1 MEENRS
7 LLPKNMR
14 QIGEKEDRI
23 KIYVEDYVCSYF
35 QKLELT
41 TDFWRV
47 GVLLGM
53 HEEREGVPC
62 LFISGAIET
71 RTADFAEGRL
81 KFTDETW
88 SDIFRK
94 MELYFPGMGVCG
106 WFVYE
111 KSGGM
116 VDKLSLK
123 RTHEE
128 AFAQGDKV
136 LLLHDDQDE
145 EAFYMLWKNKLTRM
159 DGYYI
164 YYERNEAMQKYMASS
179 GGSTAERSGGERVI
193 EEFRAR
199 MEEKK
204 LEAAAGH
211 WSPPNISEQGWRRM
225 KTAAACSVAAVLLIS
240 MVSYRQQ
247 LRMLEETISNYVS
260 LEAGT
265 GEAVVVGAS
274 VEAQASESAIP
285 ETEETSSPEET
296 ETAETQSEEQ
306 TEENAEVAATASLYH
321 VEFGETLSQICMR
334 IYGSLERLDEL
345 CQLNEIRDPDTI
357 LDGQVLILP

>member
-35 QKLELT
+35 QKLTQT

-71 RTADFAEGRL
+71 RIADFTEGRL
-81 KFTDETW
+81 RFTDETW
-88 SDIFRK
+88 KDIFRK

-123 RTHEE
+123 RTYEE

-159 DGYYI
+159 AGYYI
-164 YYERNEAMQKYMASS
+164 YYERNQAMQKYMASQQGVS
-179 GGSTAERSGGERVI
+179 NERGGGERVI
-193 EEFRAR
+193 EEFRSR

-204 LEAAAGH
+204 QEAAMDS
-211 WSPPNISEQGWRRM
+211 WSPPNISAQGWRYM
-225 KTAAACSVAAVLLIS
+225 KLGAAGCVAAVLLIS

-247 LRMLEETISNYVS
+247 LETLRETVSNYIELRAES
-260 LEAGT
+260 
-265 GEAVVVGAS
+265 GETLAVAATPAAS
-274 VEAQASESAIP
+274 PAAP
-285 ETEETSSPEET
+285 
-296 ETAETQSEEQ
+296 TAETGAESETGGE
-306 TEENAEVAATASLYH
+306 TESGETRSLYH
-321 VEFGETLSQICMR
+321 AEFGETLRQICQDR
-334 IYGSLERLDEL
+334 YGDLQRLEEL
-345 CQLNEIRDPDTI
+345 CLLNEIRDPDAV